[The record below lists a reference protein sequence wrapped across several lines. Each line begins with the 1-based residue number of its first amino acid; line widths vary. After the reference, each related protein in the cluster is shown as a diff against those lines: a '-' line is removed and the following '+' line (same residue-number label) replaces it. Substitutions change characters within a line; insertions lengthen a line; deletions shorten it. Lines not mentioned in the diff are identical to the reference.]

1 MIPLLSFAVLVGSMA
16 LMFAP
21 FWFPGVLYLAT
32 RRTRSGDSY
41 TQLVIDLLT
50 IGKDWSVNQHYAR
63 HPCGVDIWVAS
74 GRNYLKYESGS
85 RSDIPLLD
93 RGRIWYAFTK
103 MRKSSVDTD
112 TSKLAAA
119 IVAKYSGSQSHD

>member
-1 MIPLLSFAVLVGSMA
+1 MILALVLVIAGVA
-16 LMFAP
+16 LCFAP
-21 FWFPGVLYLAT
+21 FWFPGALYLAT
-32 RRTRSGDSY
+32 RNTRSGDSY

-50 IGKDWSVNQHYAR
+50 IGKDWTVNQHYAR

-85 RSDIPLLD
+85 RSDIPMLD
-93 RGRIWYAFTK
+93 RGRIWHAFTK

-119 IVAKYSGSQSHD
+119 IVAKYSGSLSHD